1 LSYFHFENKIM
12 RIARP
17 KISGGLRDSNDQLGL
32 ANSVLTSTGSEVL
45 WAAMSNTPSE
55 SANIGLS
62 SYRVSAEGAIG
73 SLVVIQSYNSDGIAV
88 NRQTVTI
95 PTSNVTLSSVLAGY
109 AQTWVAAKITSVSLS
124 NFFIV
129 ESDGTVAPGSGSQK
143 IVIGDYSLDPIV
155 INPGEL

>member
-1 LSYFHFENKIM
+1 
-12 RIARP
+12 
-17 KISGGLRDSNDQLGL
+17 
-32 ANSVLTSTGSEVL
+32 
-45 WAAMSNTPSE
+45 
-55 SANIGLS
+55 
-62 SYRVSAEGAIG
+62 
-73 SLVVIQSYNSDGIAV
+73 
-88 NRQTVTI
+88 
-95 PTSNVTLSSVLAGY
+95 VTLSSVLAGY